1 MEIINELASLF
12 APYIIFLAM
21 SAIFWLLYKSA
32 KRWRGVA
39 FAFGMLVQMFLP
51 DPKVEQTIQ
60 MVIEEKRA
68 KKQSAGQGD
77 KNHLE

>member
-1 MEIINELASLF
+1 MEIITELVSLF

-39 FAFGMLVQMFLP
+39 FAFGMLVQIFLP

-60 MVIEEKRA
+60 MVVEEKRA
-68 KKQSAGQGD
+68 KKQAIQQGD
-77 KNHLE
+77 KKDLD

>member
-1 MEIINELASLF
+1 MEIINELVRLF
-12 APYIIFLAM
+12 VPYIVFV
-21 SAIFWLLYKSA
+21 AILVVFWLLYKSA

-39 FAFGMLVQMFLP
+39 FAFGMLVQIFLP

-60 MVIEEKRA
+60 MVVEEKRA

-77 KNHLE
+77 KNHLN